1 MKVRTILISLCCVG
15 FFPLFAQEENKIV
28 VDTVEISHGFHD
40 VSNGDT
46 LILENET
53 VLVETEP
60 VETHVETPPAQPEIK
75 PFEPIVL
82 DSRKFSYN
90 PLFLDLIFMGVN
102 IQLDWR
108 EYGKNPFF
116 EGKQPRTLN
125 QPFDPIEVQHPME
138 MLTQLRNDA
147 RDHITRTAP
156 GLYRTTLD
164 QLADIDW
171 MHQTP
176 MIESLPMEQL
186 LLEESTFAPVVTTDR
201 ILIQRRPVS
210 YWQNRANALLQFSQT
225 SFSENWHLSGN
236 NFFALLGVMSA
247 RFHYDNRNG
256 VRWENDWEW
265 RTGFNTVE
273 GDSLRRA
280 TPNDDLMR
288 IISNFNV
295 RATGNFSYNASM
307 QFQTHFF
314 NNPRAINS
322 YEMRAR
328 FLTPIRFDVGL
339 GMSYRRNNLEVTFS
353 PISFRYVYLTLAD
366 TTANGFFI
374 NPNTFGVP
382 TGENELKEFGSRLVV
397 RLLDYRPIR
406 ELTLRSTFNFFTN
419 YEQVEIDWE
428 IIAELTIN
436 RFFSTRLMLNPRF
449 DNTVIFEGDER
460 ARIQWR
466 QMLTVGFSYRFL

>member
-1 MKVRTILISLCCVG
+1 
-15 FFPLFAQEENKIV
+15 
-28 VDTVEISHGFHD
+28 
-40 VSNGDT
+40 
-46 LILENET
+46 
-53 VLVETEP
+53 
-60 VETHVETPPAQPEIK
+60 
-75 PFEPIVL
+75 
-82 DSRKFSYN
+82 
-90 PLFLDLIFMGVN
+90 
-102 IQLDWR
+102 
-108 EYGKNPFF
+108 
-116 EGKQPRTLN
+116 
-125 QPFDPIEVQHPME
+125 
-138 MLTQLRNDA
+138 
-147 RDHITRTAP
+147 
-156 GLYRTTLD
+156 
-164 QLADIDW
+164 